1 MTATF
6 WIFPVTVE
14 PLNCMLTTNP
24 GFWAR
29 LEVSTTAQ
37 KIMTVLKKFVVD
49 FLMVTRVL
57 D

>member
-37 KIMTVLKKFVVD
+37 KIMTVLRKFVVD
-49 FLMVTRVL
+49 FLMVSKVL